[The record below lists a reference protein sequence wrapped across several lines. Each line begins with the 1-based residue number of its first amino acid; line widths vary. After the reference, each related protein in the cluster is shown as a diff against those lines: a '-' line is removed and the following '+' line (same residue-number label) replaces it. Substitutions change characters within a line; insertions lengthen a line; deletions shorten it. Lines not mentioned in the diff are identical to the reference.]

1 MLYAIFYMVRHY
13 VNMSI
18 KQNVG
23 ELFIKHHRLECGT
36 PDRL

>member
-18 KQNVG
+18 TQDMG
-23 ELFIKHHRLECGT
+23 ELFIKHYCLECGT